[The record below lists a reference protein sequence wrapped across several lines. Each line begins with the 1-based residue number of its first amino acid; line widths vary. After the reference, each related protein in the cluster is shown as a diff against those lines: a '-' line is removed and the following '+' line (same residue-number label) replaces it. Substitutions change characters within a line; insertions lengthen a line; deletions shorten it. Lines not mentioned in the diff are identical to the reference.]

1 MTPRLLLSAFC
12 LLALAAPARAAEPGA
27 ERAALEK
34 RLERLQTVLAGDV
47 CADPDGARAALA
59 EPVGTATP
67 DTAKPT
73 AAETAKPDSGKADA
87 TAKMALPR
95 DQLVAHLKKAVAM
108 VLTRQGSGS
117 GFFISPSVLL
127 TNAHVVEG
135 AKSGEI
141 LVLGPD
147 IGVRAATILAQ
158 AKGSGLQARD
168 YALLRI
174 DGSSTAT
181 LPLAATATELQPV
194 IAAGF
199 PGLLIAND
207 IHFQRL
213 MHGTPTGMP
222 DLILSQGSVM
232 AVQNRAS
239 KLPTIAHG
247 AAISAGNSGGPLV
260 DACGRVIGVNTFIRV
275 SAEQASHAGFAIAA
289 DDVIRFLKEQGQ
301 TAAVET
307 AACR

>member
-1 MTPRLLLSAFC
+1 
-12 LLALAAPARAAEPGA
+12 
-27 ERAALEK
+27 
-34 RLERLQTVLAGDV
+34 
-47 CADPDGARAALA
+47 
-59 EPVGTATP
+59 
-67 DTAKPT
+67 
-73 AAETAKPDSGKADA
+73 
-87 TAKMALPR
+87 
-95 DQLVAHLKKAVAM
+95 M

-117 GFFISPSVLL
+117 GFFISPNVLL
-127 TNAHVVEG
+127 TNSHVIEG
-135 AKSGEI
+135 AKNGEV
-141 LVLGPD
+141 LVLGPE
-147 IGVRAATILAQ
+147 IGVRAATVLAE

-174 DGSSTAT
+174 DGNSTAT

-213 MHGTPTGMP
+213 MRGTPTGMP

-232 AVQNRAS
+232 AVQNRSS

-301 TAAVET
+301 TATVET